1 MKRVKALAGFL
12 LVAVGFY
19 LAWELLPPYF
29 ANYQLQDALENE
41 ARLDSYNPNKTDAD
55 IKNSIVKEARD
66 LDIRLKPEDV
76 TISRDGPNL
85 IISAS
90 YSVHVDLP
98 GFPLDIKF
106 NPATKNKRI

>member
-1 MKRVKALAGFL
+1 MKRIKALAGLL
-12 LVAVGFY
+12 LVVVGFY

-29 ANYQLQDALENE
+29 ANYQLQDAIENE

-55 IKNSIVKEARD
+55 IKNSIVKAARD

-76 TISRDGPNL
+76 VISRDGPNL
-85 IISAS
+85 LISAS
-90 YSVHVDLP
+90 YTVHVDLP

>member
-1 MKRVKALAGFL
+1 MKRLKALLG
-12 LVAVGFY
+12 LVMVVAGFY

-29 ANYQLQDALENE
+29 ANYQLADAIENE

-55 IKNSIVKEARD
+55 IKNSVVKAARD
-66 LDIRLKPEDV
+66 LDINLKPEDIQV
-76 TISRDGPNL
+76 SRDGPNL

-90 YSVHVDLP
+90 YTVHVELP
-98 GFPLDIKF
+98 GYSFDWKF

>member
-1 MKRVKALAGFL
+1 MKRVKALVGLL
-12 LVAVGFY
+12 LVVVGFY

-55 IKNSIVKEARD
+55 IKSSIVKAARD

-85 IISAS
+85 AISAS

>member
-1 MKRVKALAGFL
+1 M
-12 LVAVGFY
+12 VAAGFY

-55 IKNSIVKEARD
+55 IKNSVVKAAKD
-66 LDIRLKPEDV
+66 LDINSLKPEDV
-76 TISRDGPNL
+76 VIGRDGPNL
-85 IISAS
+85 SISAS
-90 YSVHVDLP
+90 YTVHVDLP
-98 GFPLDIKF
+98 GYSFDWHF